1 MSQSSADFAA
11 SPQPPLTCPRCKNTG
26 ARKVSGQ
33 LAVCRSCSPFM
44 RRVYQFCWACRREW
58 TGQAGSG
65 VCPRPDCALRAAL
78 LSSEV
83 IRNQSRSVN
92 GCPFFRACPGCKALL
107 THTGLGCPNIVCPQ
121 CGKSFCFRCL
131 KERCDGI
138 FIVRRQLGLFRLLNR
153 MSEIPSLDEC
163 TIVDNSQT
171 LQD

>member
-1 MSQSSADFAA
+1 MSQSAVLPQ
-11 SPQPPLTCPRCKNTG
+11 SPLACPRCKNTG

-33 LAVCRSCSPFM
+33 LAVCHSCSTFM

-83 IRNQSRSVN
+83 ISNQSSSVN
-92 GCPFFRACPGCKALL
+92 GCPFFRACPGCTALL
-107 THTGLGCPNIVCPQ
+107 THTGDGCPQIDCPE
-121 CGKSFCFRCL
+121 CGEIFCFRCL
-131 KERCDGI
+131 KTECDDDYDDDSDDDD
-138 FIVRRQLGLFRLLNR
+138 FNDDDTDV
-153 MSEIPSLDEC
+153 SEVSSHYRC

-171 LQD
+171 IID